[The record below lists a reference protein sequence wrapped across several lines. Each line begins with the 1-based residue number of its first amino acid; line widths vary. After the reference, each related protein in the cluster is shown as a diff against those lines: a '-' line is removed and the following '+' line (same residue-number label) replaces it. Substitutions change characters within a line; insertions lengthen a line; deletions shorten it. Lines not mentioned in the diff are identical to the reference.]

1 MIKTPDVSRRLFGGV
16 LDYDGAG
23 YYPGLELLNF
33 VYCIDGDVLL
43 ADEKDVRIRRR
54 AHNFARQLV
63 WDKNFTDN
71 PQRRNVLFDEDS
83 EDAIRRLLECL
94 QVDIPNMSKKSSL
107 NWERAHFFPY
117 SPSLIHWD
125 ARRGRAG
132 SNRIGI
138 ERRYLRGAGALAHHV
153 LRMDPDKAR
162 HARCRDGFINLF
174 PERQT
179 ALERLTKV
187 LLDKGAVDTTPYVDE
202 IEAQS
207 EVRNDRHEDFY
218 RNGVANILEHG
229 ELSVVARVRALMNF
243 TAFWLLLI
251 QHSRASARLEMQSSF
266 IVADCGATHPQLRR
280 VSQRCFKDVQQVIVD
295 ASLKEAGNPEQ
306 WAKQGKNRIR
316 GFFWATAATI
326 GLLNSWSGRRH
337 FTLGINILETLVLA
351 TTHGSEEIPFEQF
364 IDEWLYEQCS
374 IVVGRQAAERSGLLN
389 SLDASIFED
398 NEARL
403 AVQMKAAGL
412 LTEYSDAT
420 KMIGTGGL
428 R

>member
-1 MIKTPDVSRRLFGGV
+1 MIKTPDVSRRLFGGI

-33 VYCIDGDVLL
+33 VYSIDGDILHPGESAVKLH
-43 ADEKDVRIRRR
+43 RRT
-54 AHNFARQLV
+54 HNFARQLV
-63 WDKNFTDN
+63 WDENFAEN

-94 QVDIPNMSKKSSL
+94 QVDIPNMSKSAPS
-107 NWERAHFFPY
+107 WERAHFFPY
-117 SPSLIHWD
+117 TPSLIHWD

-138 ERRYLRGAGALAHHV
+138 ERRYLRGAGAFAHHV
-153 LRMDPDKAR
+153 LRMDPDKTR
-162 HARCRDGFINLF
+162 HARCRDGFIKLF

-187 LLDKGAVDTTPYVDE
+187 LLDKGASDTTPYTDE

-207 EVRNDRHEDFY
+207 EVRNDHHDDFY
-218 RNGVANILEHG
+218 RNGVANILEHA

-251 QHSRASARLEMQSSF
+251 QHARASAHLGKQPSF

-280 VSQRCFKDVQQVIVD
+280 VSQRCFKDLQQVIVD
-295 ASLKEAGNPEQ
+295 ASLDEAGTEEQ
-306 WAKQGKNRIR
+306 WAKQGRNRIR

-337 FTLGINILETLVLA
+337 FTLGINILETLALTA
-351 TTHGSEEIPFEQF
+351 TRGSEEIPFEQF

-374 IVVGRQAAERSGLLN
+374 IVVGRRAAERAGLLA

-420 KMIGTGGL
+420 QMIGTGGL